1 MPKQAKIIVLSAAE
15 IAVTKSKEN
24 LTAKVAE
31 NAKKTNENLATLAIF
46 AVSKNTMSKLK
57 FVLIGTG
64 GIAQTYAQ
72 AFQTS
77 NCCDLIAVAD
87 INEESAR
94 AFAEPFGAKSFA
106 DYKTL
111 AENSEFDAVI
121 VATPPNSHPEIA
133 MYFMNR
139 GKHVLCEK
147 PLCLSVTEAKQM
159 IECAEKTGVIFTMAS
174 KFRYVEDAI
183 KAKSMVASG
192 VLGEIVQFENAF
204 TAKVDMSKRWNSD
217 SEISGGGVL
226 MDNGTHSVDIIRYF
240 LGPITDV
247 LALETSGTQNLS
259 VDENVKLLA
268 KTKNGV
274 AASVDLTWG
283 INKGLPNFISIYG
296 TNGTLHIGWAESK
309 YKLNS
314 SPDWTVFGKG
324 YDKVQAFKSKL
335 ENFRNAILGKE
346 ELLIKPS
353 DALASVEVIEAAYKS
368 LNQNLWQKVVE
379 KIDVAGR

>member
-1 MPKQAKIIVLSAAE
+1 M
-15 IAVTKSKEN
+15 N
-24 LTAKVAE
+24 
-31 NAKKTNENLATLAIF
+31 
-46 AVSKNTMSKLK
+46 KLK
-57 FVLIGTG
+57 FALIGTG

-72 AFQTS
+72 AFQS
-77 NCCDLIAVAD
+77 SDCCELIAVAD
-87 INEESAR
+87 VNENSAK
-94 AFAEPFGAKSFA
+94 AFAEPFAAKSFA

-111 AENSEFDAVI
+111 AENAEFDAVI
-121 VATPPNSHPEIA
+121 VSTPPNTHPEIA
-133 MYFMNR
+133 MFFMNS

-147 PLCLSVTEAKQM
+147 PLCLSVAEAKQM
-159 IECAEKTGVIFTMAS
+159 IETAEKANVTFTMAT
-174 KFRYVEDAI
+174 KFRYCEDVV
-183 KAKSMVASG
+183 KAKAILASG
-192 VLGEIVQFENAF
+192 VLGEVVQFENAF

-217 SEISGGGVL
+217 FAVSGGGVL

-240 LGPITDV
+240 LGAITDV
-247 LALETSGTQNLS
+247 LALETSGTQNLT

-268 KTKNGV
+268 KTENGI

-283 INKGLPNFISIYG
+283 INKELPNFISVYG
-296 TNGTLHIGWAESK
+296 TNGTLHIGWRESK

-335 ENFRNAILGKE
+335 ENFRNAIVSDE
-346 ELLIKPS
+346 ELLTKPS

-379 KIDVAGR
+379 KRDSATK

>member
-1 MPKQAKIIVLSAAE
+1 MK
-15 IAVTKSKEN
+15 
-24 LTAKVAE
+24 
-31 NAKKTNENLATLAIF
+31 
-46 AVSKNTMSKLK
+46 KLK
-57 FVLIGTG
+57 FALIGTG

-77 NCCDLIAVAD
+77 NCCKLVAVAD
-87 INEESAR
+87 VREDSAK
-94 AFAEPFGAKSFA
+94 AFAEPFGAKAFS

-111 AENSEFDAVI
+111 GENSVFDAVI
-121 VATPPNSHPEIA
+121 ISTPPNSHPEIA

-139 GKHVLCEK
+139 GIHVLCEK
-147 PLCLSVTEAKQM
+147 PLCLSVAEARAM
-159 IECAEKTGVIFTMAS
+159 IECAEKTGVKFTMAS
-174 KFRYVEDAI
+174 KFRYVEDVV

-192 VLGEIVQFENAF
+192 VLGEVVQFENAF

-217 SEISGGGVL
+217 KNIAGGGVL
-226 MDNGTHSVDIIRYF
+226 IDNGTHSVDIIRYF
-240 LGPITDV
+240 LGAITDV

-268 KTKNGV
+268 KTTDGI

-283 INKGLPNFISIYG
+283 INKELPNFISVYG
-296 TNGTLHIGWAESK
+296 TNGTLHIGWRESK

-314 SPDWTVFGKG
+314 SPDWTIFGKG
-324 YDKVQAFKSKL
+324 YDKVQAFRSKI

-346 ELLIKPS
+346 DLLIKPE

-379 KIDVAGR
+379 KSETATR